1 MEKLVAVEEAKALL
15 SVAKDWSILK
25 WLAEKK
31 RVRRVADLGTAAL
44 DQAEQKVKAAWSESL
59 RKAYADMSAASAEDD
74 DPFAAAEQEFAK
86 QHASEIPEHVRVA
99 ILRVKEADDIAY
111 QARMTAER
119 TFDDAERHL
128 SASMARKG
136 AEQAIAAYDV
146 RYKAIAEAEGLR
158 GM

>member
-31 RVRRVADLGTAAL
+31 RVRRVADEGTAAL
-44 DQAEQKVKAAWSESL
+44 DQAEQKVKATWSEAL
-59 RKAYADMSAASAEDD
+59 RKAYADLSAPSADDD
-74 DPFAAAEQEFAK
+74 DPFAAAEQEFVK
-86 QHASEIPEHVRVA
+86 QHSAEIPEHIREAV
-99 ILRVKEADDIAY
+99 LRVKEADDVAY
-111 QARMTAER
+111 RARMTAER

-146 RYKAIAEAEGLR
+146 RYKAIAEAEALQ